1 VRKKDKSKSEVGDK
15 VGKEH
20 IILGEFTTGRNK
32 NRNKYGIGSEAIGEF
47 TTGRQIE
54 VNIKLGA
61 KL

>member
-32 NRNKYGIGSEAIGEF
+32 NRNKYGIGSEAIGGVYDGK
-47 TTGRQIE
+47 TNRS
-54 VNIKLGA
+54 KY
-61 KL
+61 

>member
-32 NRNKYGIGSEAIGEF
+32 NRNKYGIGSEAIG
-47 TTGRQIE
+47 GVYDGKKNRS
-54 VNIKLGA
+54 KY
-61 KL
+61 